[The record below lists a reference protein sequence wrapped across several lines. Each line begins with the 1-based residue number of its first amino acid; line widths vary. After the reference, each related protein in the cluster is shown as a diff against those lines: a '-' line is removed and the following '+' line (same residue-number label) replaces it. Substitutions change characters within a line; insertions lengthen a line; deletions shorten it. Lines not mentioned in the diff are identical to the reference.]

1 MEDTIRRLARV
12 LGATGVESM
21 GHDAR
26 LSVESKDGSRLKV
39 NIEGQQQRLM
49 AVLTDANGVTRADL
63 DVAPVQKVTEVP
75 GFPGR
80 VTIHVGT
87 QMIHI
92 DSQPTLAIALISK
105 G

>member
-1 MEDTIRRLARV
+1 MEDTTKRLAKV

-21 GHDAR
+21 GHDVR
-26 LSVESKDGSRLKV
+26 FSVESKDGTRLKV

-63 DVAPVQKVTEVP
+63 DVAPVQKVTEDP
-75 GFPGR
+75 AFSGR
-80 VTIHVGT
+80 VTIHVGS

-92 DSQPTLAIALISK
+92 DSQPTLAIEFISK

>member
-21 GHDAR
+21 GHDVR
-26 LSVESKDGSRLKV
+26 FSVESKDGSRLKV

-49 AVLTDANGVTRADL
+49 AVLTDANGVTRADV
-63 DVAPVQKVTEVP
+63 DVAPVQKVTEAP

-92 DSQPTLAIALISK
+92 DSQPTLAIELISK